1 MVLELLYAN
10 NASFAVSAGGHT
22 SNPGF
27 SNIDGGLT
35 IDLAPLNDIQL
46 TDESETVWIGPGAR
60 WSDVYRNLEPE
71 RLTVA
76 GARVSH
82 VGVGGFVLGGGIS
95 WHANQE
101 GWSCDS
107 VLAFE
112 VVTPDLQI
120 RHVNRNQEPDLFWAL
135 KGSAGTLGIV
145 TGIKMRTIEIMPI
158 APLHA
163 GAISFEEKQ
172 LHRVLSVLAKTS
184 TDAVHD
190 EFTSSSLSFG
200 YLPAEKQ
207 FVYNAYI
214 VNTQG
219 HDDSIH
225 LNDWKAIPSVHSS
238 LRHTTILN
246 SADEM
251 TASNPLGLRRSKF
264 TFTTSPQLEKVTPLH
279 TLFRTFALSLDLD
292 EDGLLGMNFQPLT
305 AMMMNVGASTSNP
318 NIFSE
323 TLVQDMVPLLVV
335 SVELWWSD
343 AGKDAEFEG
352 LIKELERAMLG
363 PDGVGWAKHVW
374 VYPNYAAAWQ
384 EPFAER
390 RLGDKTVEKLRAVRK
405 LYDPAGV
412 WERLRSG
419 AWRF

>member
-1 MVLELLYAN
+1 MVLELLYTF

-27 SNIDGGLT
+27 SNIEGGVT
-35 IDLAPLNDIQL
+35 IDLLSLNSIQL
-46 TDESETVWIGPGAR
+46 KENGKAVWIGPGAR
-60 WSDVYRNLEPE
+60 WGDVYRDIEPE
-71 RLTVA
+71 RKTVA
-76 GARVSH
+76 GARISH

-95 WHANQE
+95 WYANQE

-120 RHVNRNQEPDLFWAL
+120 RHVDRNLEPDLFWAL
-135 KGSAGTLGIV
+135 KGSAGIV
-145 TGIKMRTIEIMPI
+145 GLVTSIKMRTIEVFPI
-158 APLHA
+158 APLYA
-163 GAISFEEKQ
+163 GAISFEEEQ
-172 LHRVLSVLAKTS
+172 LPRVLSVLAKTS

-200 YLPAEKQ
+200 YLPADKN

-225 LNDWKAIPSVHSS
+225 LSDWKSIPSTHSS
-238 LRHTTILN
+238 LRHTTILG

-251 TASNPLGLRRSKF
+251 SASSPLGLRRSKF

-279 TLFRTFALSLDLD
+279 SLFRTFASSLDLD
-292 EDGLLGMNFQPLT
+292 DDGLLGMNFQPLT
-305 AMMMNVGASTSNP
+305 ALMLNISASTSNP

-343 AGKDAEFEG
+343 SGKDAEFEG
-352 LIKELERAMLG
+352 LMKELERAMLG
-363 PDGVGWAKHVW
+363 PEGVGWAKHVW
-374 VYPNYAAAWQ
+374 VYPNYAAVWQ
-384 EPFAER
+384 EPFAEW
-390 RLGDKTVEKLRAVRK
+390 RLGVKTV
-405 LYDPAGV
+405 
-412 WERLRSG
+412 ERLRSVREFYDP
-419 AWRF
+419 ADVWELLRPAVWRV